1 MGCHGLLSWT
11 EIDIRQSYRSIL
23 KNGSYNFGVKGNLT
37 ITGEYRGVDI
47 VLKMNVHHPKR
58 SIRFYPRQGN
68 GVIKKERGKY
78 AVWKEGGWQEYKT

>member
-1 MGCHGLLSWT
+1 
-11 EIDIRQSYRSIL
+11 
-23 KNGSYNFGVKGNLT
+23 
-37 ITGEYRGVDI
+37 
-47 VLKMNVHHPKR
+47 MNVHHPKR